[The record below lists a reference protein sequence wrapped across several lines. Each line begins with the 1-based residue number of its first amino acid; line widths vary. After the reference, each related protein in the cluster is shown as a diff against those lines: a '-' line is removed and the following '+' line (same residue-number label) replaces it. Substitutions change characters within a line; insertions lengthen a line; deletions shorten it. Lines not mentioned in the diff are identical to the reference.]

1 MKKLLKEAIFVATL
15 AIATIPISAL
25 AETLPTNDNPT
36 AFEQI
41 PIYEELTDPSTNTTT
56 EETLFEIPVLV
67 NTGEEIFRS
76 ISTGNYGGAISGLF
90 GLLGELG
97 LIDPADQAARVGS
110 ESANPRTGESQ
121 NPYSHPKT
129 PREVYDLE
137 RYLRTVR
144 TEFPQKLS
152 QIAFGQKGQ
161 QVLAKQNKALEK
173 SITTSVQAEQSASKA
188 SQKSIEQAKQS
199 ESAAKNVDAEAQ
211 NAESAKASQDVLKA
225 IASQNKDLANIG
237 AANSSQLAQLGQASS
252 NISTQL
258 NATNNQLSVLND
270 RTQSI
275 EVLSASQN
283 YQTAQINAAIE
294 QGNEYQQRKDTN
306 EQNTAYDSFNYVY
319 IPGLLPKDP

>member
-1 MKKLLKEAIFVATL
+1 MKQLESAIISTSL
-15 AIATIPISAL
+15 ALALIPVSAL
-25 AETLPTNDNPT
+25 AETLPTNNNSIDFENVPISEEPT
-36 AFEQI
+36 DSSRLE
-41 PIYEELTDPSTNTTT
+41 TS
-56 EETLFEIPVLV
+56 EETLLENPVLI

-97 LIDPADQAARVGS
+97 LIDPADSAARAGS
-110 ESANPRTGESQ
+110 ESATPGSRDGQ
-121 NPYSHPKT
+121 NPYSRPQT
-129 PREVYDLE
+129 PTEVRELE

-144 TEFPQKLS
+144 TEIPQQLS
-152 QIAFGQKGQ
+152 QVVFGPKGQ
-161 QVLAKQNKALEK
+161 QALAEQNKVLEK
-173 SITTSVQAEQSASKA
+173 TMTVS
-188 SQKSIEQAKQS
+188 EQAKASSSEAYQKSEEQARQS
-199 ESAAKNVDAEAQ
+199 SEAAKNVDAESQ

-237 AANSSQLAQLGQASS
+237 AANSSQLANLSKSSS

-294 QGNEYQQRKDTN
+294 QGNEYQQRKDTTEHN
-306 EQNTAYDSFNYVY
+306 NAYESFNYIY
-319 IPGLLPKDP
+319 LPGLIEKP